1 LFRFNKARPAL
12 RKKLLIGRINLKF
25 LPLNKSVDGT
35 QLWCLQEG
43 NNDASSAH
51 DGFRGNSMQS
61 FVPGLFDRLD
71 ADDDVPQSQF
81 RASPRKLDEWRESI
95 TRDLEALLNTRSA
108 LLPDALAGFPEVSAS
123 IVNYG
128 LIDFA
133 GMCMTSDTD
142 QKRIC
147 TAVQKA
153 IERHEPRLHRVT
165 ATLQP
170 RKGAINRVDFVIT
183 AELKNAPVAEPM
195 QFNAVFQP
203 SLQRYSVQSVRS
215 AT

>member
-1 LFRFNKARPAL
+1 
-12 RKKLLIGRINLKF
+12 
-25 LPLNKSVDGT
+25 
-35 QLWCLQEG
+35 
-43 NNDASSAH
+43 
-51 DGFRGNSMQS
+51 MQS

-71 ADDDVPQSQF
+71 ADDGDEASQSRF

-108 LLPDALAGFPEVSAS
+108 LLPDALVGLPEVSAS

-147 TAVQKA
+147 TAVRLA
-153 IERHEPRLHRVT
+153 IERHEPRLHKVT

-183 AELKNAPVAEPM
+183 AQLKNAPVAEPM

-215 AT
+215 AS

>member
-1 LFRFNKARPAL
+1 MP
-12 RKKLLIGRINLKF
+12 
-25 LPLNKSVDGT
+25 
-35 QLWCLQEG
+35 
-43 NNDASSAH
+43 
-51 DGFRGNSMQS
+51 S
-61 FVPGLFDRLD
+61 FTPGLFDRLD
-71 ADDDVPQSQF
+71 ADDDAPPGRF
-81 RASPRKLDEWRESI
+81 RARARKSDEWKESI
-95 TRDLEALLNTRSA
+95 TRDLETLLNTRSA
-108 LLPDALAGFPEVSAS
+108 LLPAALDGYPLVGAS
-123 IVNYG
+123 VVNYG

-142 QKRIC
+142 QQRIC
-147 TAVQKA
+147 TAVRLA
-153 IERHEPRLHRVT
+153 IERHEPRLHNVT

-215 AT
+215 TP

>member
-1 LFRFNKARPAL
+1 MTL
-12 RKKLLIGRINLKF
+12 
-25 LPLNKSVDGT
+25 LPLQDDF
-35 QLWCLQEG
+35 EG
-43 NNDASSAH
+43 K
-51 DGFRGNSMQS
+51 SMQS

-71 ADDDVPQSQF
+71 TDDDAPQGGF
-81 RASPRKLDEWRESI
+81 RAPPKKADEWKESI

-108 LLPDALAGFPEVSAS
+108 LLPDALASYPEVSAS

-153 IERHEPRLHRVT
+153 IERHEPRLHKVT

-170 RKGAINRVDFVIT
+170 RKGAINLVDFVIT
-183 AELKNAPVAEPM
+183 AQLKNTPVAEPM
-195 QFNAVFQP
+195 HFNAVFQP

-215 AT
+215 AP

>member
-1 LFRFNKARPAL
+1 
-12 RKKLLIGRINLKF
+12 
-25 LPLNKSVDGT
+25 
-35 QLWCLQEG
+35 
-43 NNDASSAH
+43 
-51 DGFRGNSMQS
+51 MQS

-71 ADDDVPQSQF
+71 TDDDEVPQSQF
-81 RASPRKLDEWRESI
+81 RVSPRKLDEWRESI
-95 TRDLEALLNTRSA
+95 TRDLEALLNTRCA
-108 LLPDALAGFPEVSAS
+108 MLPDALDGLPEVSAS

-147 TAVQKA
+147 AAVRQA

-203 SLQRYSVQSVRS
+203 SLQRYSVQSVRGAS
-215 AT
+215 

>member
-1 LFRFNKARPAL
+1 MAGIARRLLIKRNFIL
-12 RKKLLIGRINLKF
+12 RKQGIMALLLLQNGLK
-25 LPLNKSVDGT
+25 
-35 QLWCLQEG
+35 
-43 NNDASSAH
+43 
-51 DGFRGNSMQS
+51 GNSMQS
-61 FVPGLFDRLD
+61 FAPGLFDRLD
-71 ADDDVPQSQF
+71 ADDDDPPNGF
-81 RASPRKLDEWRESI
+81 RASSRKVDEWRESI

-108 LLPDALAGFPEVSAS
+108 LLPHTLAEYPEVSGS
-123 IVNYG
+123 VVNYG

-147 TAVQKA
+147 TAVRLA
-153 IERHEPRLHRVT
+153 IERHEPRLHKVT

-183 AELKNAPVAEPM
+183 AQLKNTPVSEPM

-215 AT
+215 AP

>member
-1 LFRFNKARPAL
+1 
-12 RKKLLIGRINLKF
+12 
-25 LPLNKSVDGT
+25 
-35 QLWCLQEG
+35 
-43 NNDASSAH
+43 
-51 DGFRGNSMQS
+51 MQS

-71 ADDDVPQSQF
+71 ADDDGEAPQSQF

-108 LLPDALAGFPEVSAS
+108 LLPDALVGLPEVSAS

-133 GMCMTSDTD
+133 DMCMTSDTD

-147 TAVQKA
+147 TAVRKA

-183 AELKNAPVAEPM
+183 AELKNAPAAEPM

-215 AT
+215 AN

>member
-1 LFRFNKARPAL
+1 MAL
-12 RKKLLIGRINLKF
+12 
-25 LPLNKSVDGT
+25 LPL
-35 QLWCLQEG
+35 Q
-43 NNDASSAH
+43 
-51 DGFRGNSMQS
+51 DGFEGNSMQS

-71 ADDDVPQSQF
+71 ADDDAPRGQF
-81 RASPRKLDEWRESI
+81 RALPKKADEWRESI

-108 LLPDALAGFPEVSAS
+108 LLPHVLADYPEVGGSV
-123 IVNYG
+123 VNYG

-147 TAVQKA
+147 TAVRLA

-183 AELKNAPVAEPM
+183 AQLKNAPVAEPM
-195 QFNAVFQP
+195 HFNAVFQP

-215 AT
+215 AP

>member
-1 LFRFNKARPAL
+1 
-12 RKKLLIGRINLKF
+12 
-25 LPLNKSVDGT
+25 
-35 QLWCLQEG
+35 
-43 NNDASSAH
+43 
-51 DGFRGNSMQS
+51 MQS

-71 ADDDVPQSQF
+71 ADDDAAHGPC
-81 RASPRKLDEWRESI
+81 RAPVGKRDEWKESI

-108 LLPDALAGFPEVSAS
+108 LLPDALAGYPEVSAS
-123 IVNYG
+123 VVNYG

-183 AELKNAPVAEPM
+183 AELKNAPVAEPV

-215 AT
+215 AS

>member
-1 LFRFNKARPAL
+1 
-12 RKKLLIGRINLKF
+12 
-25 LPLNKSVDGT
+25 
-35 QLWCLQEG
+35 
-43 NNDASSAH
+43 
-51 DGFRGNSMQS
+51 MQS

-71 ADDDVPQSQF
+71 ADDDAPQGGF
-81 RASPRKLDEWRESI
+81 RSPPKKANEWKESI

-108 LLPDALAGFPEVSAS
+108 LLPDALDGYPEVGGS

-142 QKRIC
+142 QQRIC

-153 IERHEPRLHRVT
+153 IERHEPRLHKVM

-183 AELKNAPVAEPM
+183 AELKNASTAEPM

-215 AT
+215 AP

>member
-1 LFRFNKARPAL
+1 
-12 RKKLLIGRINLKF
+12 
-25 LPLNKSVDGT
+25 
-35 QLWCLQEG
+35 
-43 NNDASSAH
+43 
-51 DGFRGNSMQS
+51 MQS

-71 ADDDVPQSQF
+71 ADDDAPQGQSQTPSKKVD
-81 RASPRKLDEWRESI
+81 AWKESI
-95 TRDLEALLNTRSA
+95 SRDLEALLNTRSA
-108 LLPDALAGFPEVSAS
+108 LLPHMLASYPEVGGS

-147 TAVQKA
+147 TAVRLA
-153 IERHEPRLHRVT
+153 IERHEPRLHKVT

-170 RKGAINRVDFVIT
+170 RKGAINRVDFVI
-183 AELKNAPVAEPM
+183 AAQLKNVPVAEPM
-195 QFNAVFQP
+195 HFNAVFQP

-215 AT
+215 AS

>member
-1 LFRFNKARPAL
+1 MAL
-12 RKKLLIGRINLKF
+12 
-25 LPLNKSVDGT
+25 LPLQDGF
-35 QLWCLQEG
+35 EG
-43 NNDASSAH
+43 N
-51 DGFRGNSMQS
+51 RMQS

-71 ADDDVPQSQF
+71 TDDDAPQGEF
-81 RASPRKLDEWRESI
+81 RASSRKVDAWRDSI

-108 LLPDALAGFPEVSAS
+108 LLPHVLAQYPEVGGSV
-123 IVNYG
+123 VNYG

-147 TAVQKA
+147 TAVRLA
-153 IERHEPRLHRVT
+153 IERHESRLHRVT

-195 QFNAVFQP
+195 HFNAVFQP
-203 SLQRYSVQSVRS
+203 SLQRYSVQSVRG
-215 AT
+215 AP

>member
-1 LFRFNKARPAL
+1 MAL
-12 RKKLLIGRINLKF
+12 LLLQDGLKG
-25 LPLNKSVDGT
+25 K
-35 QLWCLQEG
+35 
-43 NNDASSAH
+43 
-51 DGFRGNSMQS
+51 SMQS

-71 ADDDVPQSQF
+71 ADDDTQLS
-81 RASPRKLDEWRESI
+81 EWRKSI

-108 LLPDALAGFPEVSAS
+108 LLPDALAVYPEVSGS
-123 IVNYG
+123 ILNYG

-147 TAVQKA
+147 TAVRLA

-183 AELKNAPVAEPM
+183 AQLKNTAVAEPM
-195 QFNAVFQP
+195 HFNAVFQP
-203 SLQRYSVQSVRS
+203 SLQRYSVQSLRS
-215 AT
+215 AP